1 VKAWLANIDRRFIY
15 LLVGLGAAAPLL
27 FSFDLPVK
35 ATPPVRA
42 VYATVEEIARKS
54 DRAAVLI
61 SFDYDPGSE
70 AELQPMARAILR
82 HCFQRNL
89 RVVGVSHWAGNT
101 DLVEEA
107 FATAASDYGRKP
119 GQDYVFMGF
128 KTGGGALVIDMGKD
142 FPGAFPQDARGNDTR
157 NMEAMRGIRS
167 LKDFDYVIA
176 LAAGTPGIEM
186 WIAYGQERYRF
197 KMGGGC
203 TAVIAPDEF
212 PFLQAGQ
219 LNGLIGGLAGAA
231 EYETLIGRKDEAV
244 SGMRPQ
250 SVVHVVVILL
260 IATGNLFYFL
270 SRRKGAESP

>member
-1 VKAWLANIDRRFIY
+1 MKAWLTNIDRRLIY

-27 FSFDLPVK
+27 VSFDLPIK

-42 VYATVEEIARKS
+42 VYDTVEEIARKEA
-54 DRAAVLI
+54 RGVVLI

-82 HCFQRNL
+82 HCFRRNL
-89 RVVGVSHWAGNT
+89 RVVGVSHWPGNT

-107 FATAASDYGRKP
+107 FVTAASDSGRKP

-128 KTGGGALVIDMGKD
+128 KTGGGALVIDMGQD
-142 FPGAFPQDARGNDTR
+142 FPGAFPKDVRGNDTR
-157 NMEAMRGIRS
+157 TMEVMQGIRS
-167 LKDFDYVIA
+167 LRDFDYVID
-176 LAAGTPGIEM
+176 LAAGTPGIET

-203 TAVIAPDEF
+203 TAVIAPDQF

-231 EYETLIGRKDEAV
+231 EYEVLIGKKDEAV
-244 SGMRPQ
+244 GGMRPQ

-270 SRRKGAESP
+270 SRRKGTESP

>member
-1 VKAWLANIDRRFIY
+1 MKASLANIDRRFIY

-42 VYATVEEIARKS
+42 IYDTVEGIAQGEGRGV
-54 DRAAVLI
+54 VLV

-70 AELQPMARAILR
+70 AELQPMARAVLR

-89 RVVGVSHWAGNT
+89 RVVGVSLWPGNT
-101 DLVEEA
+101 DLVDEA
-107 FATAASDYGRKP
+107 FATAAGEYGREQ
-119 GQDYVFMGF
+119 GRDYVFMGF
-128 KTGGGALVIDMGKD
+128 KSGGGSLIIGMGQD
-142 FPGAFPQDARGNDTR
+142 FPGAFPKDVRGNDTR

-167 LKDFDYVIA
+167 LRDFDYVID
-176 LAAGTPGIEM
+176 LAAGTPGIEV
-186 WIAYGQERYRF
+186 WIAYGQERHRF

-203 TAVIAPDEF
+203 TAVIAPDQF

-219 LNGLIGGLAGAA
+219 LNGLMGGLAGAA
-231 EYETLIGRKDEAV
+231 EYESLVGRKDEAV

-260 IATGNLFYFL
+260 IATGNLFHFL